1 MRYLVTGGAGF
12 IGANFVRFLFEQVP
26 GVQVC
31 NLDALTYAGNP
42 DNLIDLENHG
52 GYRFVMGN
60 ICDVPLVDRLA
71 GEVDGIIH
79 FAAESHV
86 DRSIENAVEFVR
98 TNVEGTQVLLDAA
111 RKHRH
116 RRFVHVSTDEVYGS
130 LGQEGRFSEDSP
142 LQPNSPYAASKAAAE
157 CLVRAAFHTH
167 QLPAIITRA
176 SNNYGPFQF
185 PEKFIPLAVC
195 NLLADQPI
203 PIYGTGANVRNWI
216 HVADHARGIWAAL
229 NSGQAGRVYNLGG
242 DDELSNL
249 EVAHLLLRLLGKDD
263 SFLRFVADRP
273 GHDFRY
279 SLDSSRAHQELAWRP
294 AISFAAGLEAAVRW
308 YCDNPQWIERV
319 RSGAFRQYYE
329 RRYAS
334 VQ

>member
-12 IGANFVRFLFEQVP
+12 IGANFIRFLFEQVP

-42 DNLIDLENHG
+42 DNLLDLENQG
-52 GYRFVMGN
+52 GYRFVKGN

-116 RRFVHVSTDEVYGS
+116 GRFVHVSTDEVYGS
-130 LGQEGRFSEDSP
+130 LGQDGRFSEDSP

-195 NLLADQPI
+195 NLLANQPI

-229 NSGQAGRVYNLGG
+229 NFGQAGRVYNLGG
-242 DDELSNL
+242 YDELSNL

-279 SLDSSRAHQELAWRP
+279 SLDSARAHQELAWRP
-294 AISFAAGLEAAVRW
+294 AVSFAAGLEAAVRW

-329 RRYAS
+329 RRYAN